1 MKGKKH
7 LEPVR
12 DEDGI
17 ILFDPTDDYD
27 PPRKIRI
34 SNEDNERLQKIARK
48 KGKVTWGDVYADVI
62 KNPDR
67 FAKRGNPEVWVILNT
82 DPTREMECVLDE
94 YDGKFYWMP
103 AMDPQYIAGT
113 YDNEGNLIKKSSLS
127 EFSFIS
133 LWKKLYRYG
142 RK

>member
-7 LEPVR
+7 LELVR

-17 ILFDPTDDYD
+17 ILFDPTDDYE
-27 PPRKIRI
+27 PSRKSRI
-34 SNEDNERLQKIARK
+34 SNEDNERLQKIALER
-48 KGKVTWGDVYADVI
+48 GKVTWGDVYADVI
-62 KNPDR
+62 KNPKR
-67 FAKRGNPEVWVILNT
+67 FSKKGNPEVWVILNT
-82 DPTREMECVLDE
+82 DPSREMECVFDE

-113 YDNEGNLIKKSSLS
+113 YDNEGNLIKNQ
-127 EFSFIS
+127 SFQNF
-133 LWKKLYRYG
+133 LLLVYGKKLYRYG

>member
-12 DEDGI
+12 DEEGV

-27 PPRKIRI
+27 PSRKRRI

-48 KGKVTWGDVYADVI
+48 KGKVTWGDVYTDVI

-67 FAKRGNPEVWVILNT
+67 FTKREIP
-82 DPTREMECVLDE
+82 
-94 YDGKFYWMP
+94 K
-103 AMDPQYIAGT
+103 
-113 YDNEGNLIKKSSLS
+113 
-127 EFSFIS
+127 
-133 LWKKLYRYG
+133 YG
-142 RK
+142 LF